1 MRTRNL
7 IVQIGTQHRS
17 EPYQTAA
24 KNVIPQGTLGD
35 ISKVEMMW
43 NYHGARWRGRPE
55 VKQHGCAL
63 HLQAL
68 GIEFQA
74 KQHPLR
80 GHRPDARLVGSVR
93 SIRRAARF

>member
-1 MRTRNL
+1 
-7 IVQIGTQHRS
+7 
-17 EPYQTAA
+17 
-24 KNVIPQGTLGD
+24 
-35 ISKVEMMW
+35 
-43 NYHGARWRGRPE
+43 
-55 VKQHGCAL
+55 L